1 MKREGTKF
9 NSKATRKLIEDDL
22 KWKVNSTISDV
33 LDDINSGINDKLKE
47 TLERLNLQ
55 RVINTAIR
63 ESLVTEV
70 MNDLSPY
77 YRDEFYSTL
86 SGTKI
91 KISPFWDTVWQ
102 EIELE
107 ELVKGEIEWMDEVED
122 ITKLKDAFHHCYN
135 LINEKQKELEQKEKK

>member
-1 MKREGTKF
+1 MKGTKF
-9 NSKATRKLIEDDL
+9 NTKATPKLIEDNL
-22 KWKVNSTISDV
+22 KWRISSTISDV
-33 LDDINSGINDKLKE
+33 LDDIHSGINDRLKE
-47 TLERLNLQ
+47 TLQRLNLKG
-55 RVINTAIR
+55 VIKTAIK
-63 ESLVTEV
+63 ESLVTNV
-70 MNDLSPY
+70 MDELSPY
-77 YRDEFYSTL
+77 YKDEFYSTL

-135 LINEKQKELEQKEKK
+135 LINEKQKKLEQKEKE